1 MTSGISRRRL
11 LSSASALIAA
21 GSAAAAPAAATALRI
36 DSVRAVPLS
45 LLPTSRFGTN
55 RFKNDQD
62 PARFRWFGSF
72 SQLAGAILVEI
83 KTAEGVTG
91 YGMGGGGAAACF
103 VIENHLR
110 DLLLG
115 ANALNVE
122 LLWDQLFSSSSFY
135 GRKGLAVQAISGIDL
150 ALWDIAGKSAGVPA
164 HKLIG
169 GAVQAKVPA
178 YFTSAK
184 PEAGL
189 DLGFRAFKLPMEI
202 SPDVPDARRLI
213 VERLSNARKT
223 IGKDA
228 KLMIDVLCRWTVPF
242 TIEIAQQIADADVR
256 LDFIEEPILPDD
268 IPGYEKLCREVKSTR
283 IASGEHEYTHYGFHE
298 LIRHRAAHI
307 LQPDLTWS
315 GGLTTGKRVLALAA
329 PSKIPVMPHRGGSA
343 FGMQLIVTSP
353 LCPLAESFGT
363 GESNEMLARLAAP
376 FERGYYLAPEKP
388 GMGVDLP
395 PGVLKQYGL

>member
-1 MTSGISRRRL
+1 MTSGLSRRRVL
-11 LSSASALIAA
+11 SASAMMAA
-21 GSAAAAPAAATALRI
+21 GGAAAPAAAGSLRI

-55 RFKNDQD
+55 RFKGDQD

-83 KTAEGVTG
+83 KTAEGITG
-91 YGMGGGGAAACF
+91 YGMGGGGSAACF

-110 DLLLG
+110 DLLQG
-115 ANALNVE
+115 VNALQVE

-135 GRKGLAVQAISGIDL
+135 GRKGLAIQAISGLDL
-150 ALWDIAGKSAGVPA
+150 ALWDIAGKHAGVPA
-164 HKLIG
+164 YKLLG
-169 GAVQAKVPA
+169 GAVQTKVPA

-202 SPDVPDARRLI
+202 APDEPDARRRI
-213 VERLSNARKT
+213 VERLANTRKT
-223 IGKDA
+223 VGKDA

-242 TIEIAQQIADADVR
+242 TIEMAQRLADADVR

-268 IPGYEKLCREVKSTR
+268 IPGYETLCREVKSTR
-283 IASGEHEYTHYGFHE
+283 IASGEHEYTHYGFNE
-298 LIRHRAAHI
+298 LIRHRAAQI

-315 GGLTTGKRVLALAA
+315 GGLTTGKRVLALAGPA
-329 PSKIPVMPHRGGSA
+329 KIPVMPHRGGSA
-343 FGMQLIVTSP
+343 FGMQLIVTSK

-363 GESNEMLARLAAP
+363 GEANEMLARLAAP
-376 FERGYYLAPEKP
+376 FERGFYLAPEKP
-388 GMGVDLP
+388 GMGVELP
-395 PGVLKQYGL
+395 AGVLKQYGL